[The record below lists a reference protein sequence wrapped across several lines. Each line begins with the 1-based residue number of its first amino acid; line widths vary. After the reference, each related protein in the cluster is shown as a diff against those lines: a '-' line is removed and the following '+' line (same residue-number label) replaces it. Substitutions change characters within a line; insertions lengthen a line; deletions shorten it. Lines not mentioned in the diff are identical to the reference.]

1 MFLFERRDNSFLSPL
16 GEAETAAA
24 WGMSDDPID
33 MQPQMRYEAGILAG
47 DAQPPRVRG
56 YNSKEPLIPVI
67 GSLTMIDGSD
77 DDYYRTKFLSNS
89 SSPDSSI
96 DLV

>member
-33 MQPQMRYEAGILAG
+33 MQPQMRQDAGILAS
-47 DAQPPRVRG
+47 DALPPRVRG
-56 YNSKEPLIPVI
+56 YNPKEPLIPVI
-67 GSLTMIDGSD
+67 GSLTIMKGSD
-77 DDYYRTKFLSNS
+77 DEYYREKFL
-89 SSPDSSI
+89 PDSSASS
-96 DLV
+96 